1 MHVTISNGRSD
12 CASQSADSDPI
23 INAIISYYI
32 PLFGQHIDATRK
44 AAYCAMPLN
53 FSSKQRRGQF
63 HDENAQ
69 STGKVN
75 TLGQVAIQFHRN
87 TDGLRYW
94 LEKVQNDAA
103 ACRPALR
110 AKPRRGSTALID
122 NFIKETSNI
131 GTPRLNIA
139 IHICG
144 SRGDVQPFVPIAK
157 LLQAHG
163 HRVRIC
169 THPAFKDFVVSAGS
183 IYAEMG

>member
-1 MHVTISNGRSD
+1 
-12 CASQSADSDPI
+12 
-23 INAIISYYI
+23 
-32 PLFGQHIDATRK
+32 
-44 AAYCAMPLN
+44 MPLN

-69 STGKVN
+69 STGRVN
-75 TLGQVAIQFHRN
+75 TFGQVAIQFHRN
-87 TDGLRYW
+87 TNGLRYW

-110 AKPRRGSTALID
+110 PKPRRGSTALID
-122 NFIKETSNI
+122 KFITEKTSNL

-144 SRGDVQPFVPIAK
+144 SRGDVQPFIPIAK
-157 LLQAHG
+157 LLKTHG

-183 IYAEMG
+183 VEAEME